1 MPRRSWIGLALL
13 VAWTV
18 FVWSNR
24 LVNAWSSQTEATGD
38 KVVSTVLAGVLLAFA
53 AAGLVVLVRTWR
65 GPLTAGWARV
75 MQVFAGLTVA
85 VWAVRVPQI
94 FLADHDLGFELVH
107 AALGAVAI
115 GLAVWVWRAVAPV
128 ASGDR
133 SDRPGGDTPS
143 SVAAGT
149 AGDAGPSGSRH

>member
-24 LVNAWSSQTEATGD
+24 LVNAWSSQTEGTGD
-38 KVVSTVLAGVLLAFA
+38 KVVSSVLAGVLVAGA
-53 AAGLVVLVRTWR
+53 AAGVIVLWRTWS
-65 GPLTAGWARV
+65 GPLTAGWARA
-75 MQVFAGLTVA
+75 MQAFAGLTVA

-94 FLADHDLGFELVH
+94 FLADHELGFELVH
-107 AALGAVAI
+107 AALGAIAI

-128 ASGDR
+128 ASDGR
-133 SDRPGGDTPS
+133 RRRPGADGPS
-143 SVAAGT
+143 AVGAGL
-149 AGDAGPSGSRH
+149 AGDAGPTGSRH